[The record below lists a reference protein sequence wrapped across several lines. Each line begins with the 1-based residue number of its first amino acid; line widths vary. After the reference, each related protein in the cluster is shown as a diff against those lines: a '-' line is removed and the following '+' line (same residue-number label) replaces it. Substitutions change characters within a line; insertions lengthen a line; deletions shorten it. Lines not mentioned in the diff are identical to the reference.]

1 MKKIILSTLILIAF
15 TGLQAQQVFDTVYV
29 QEGYTHQSYYSLAND
44 EVANIINDDWDL
56 AFESGIFGVSIRING
71 QSGTELYPYP
81 DGDTS
86 SWSSVDTADVA
97 TWAQAYD
104 SDSYWEEGAFNR
116 GADTSD
122 FTDFGWGYYNTTTHI
137 VSGDSLFVIKLSN
150 GDFKKIWIQTM
161 DPFANL
167 YTFKYADIDG
177 SNEMDVTYDKATYDT
192 KNFGYYSLQNDEE
205 VDREPD
211 ADTWDIVFTKYKG
224 LLSPGT
230 QWNLTGGLTNKNVIT
245 AEADG
250 VDVDD
255 AIWSDYMMNDTIST
269 VGYDWKS
276 FDFGSGEYL
285 IVEDRCYFIHDLDSN
300 IWKLTFTAFEIPTG
314 MIAFS
319 KEQVGTVG
327 IDEQTQI
334 TAFTL
339 YPNPTTTGN
348 ITIKF
353 NNTSSSST
361 TTITDLSGKQVYS
374 ERITFQGEQ
383 TQEINVANLSK
394 GMYIISIANESS
406 RISKK
411 LIIK

>member
-1 MKKIILSTLILIAF
+1 MKKIILSFLILIAF
-15 TGLQAQQVFDTVYV
+15 TSLQAQQIYDTVYV
-29 QEGYTHQSYYSLAND
+29 GAGYTNQSYYSLAND
-44 EVANIINDDWDL
+44 EVANIVNDDWDL
-56 AFESGIFGVSIRING
+56 AFETGIFGVSIRING

-86 SWSSVDTADVA
+86 SWATVDTASVA

-116 GADTSD
+116 GADTSNLL
-122 FTDFGWGYYNTTTHI
+122 DFGWGYYNSTTHI

-150 GDFKKIWIQTM
+150 GDYKKVWIQTM
-161 DPFANL
+161 DPFSNL

-177 SNEMDVTYDKATYDT
+177 SNEVEVEYNKDTYDG
-192 KNFGYYSLQNDEE
+192 KNFGYYSLQNEEE
-205 VDREPD
+205 VDREP
-211 ADTWDIVFTKYKG
+211 ASDTWDIVFTKYG
-224 LLSPGT
+224 SLAPGAYY
-230 QWNLTGGLTNKNVIT
+230 NVTGGLTNKAVT
-245 AEADG
+245 SAQADD

-255 AIWSDYMMNDTIST
+255 AIWSDYIMNDTIST
-269 VGYDWKS
+269 IGYDWKTLNFS
-276 FDFGSGEYL
+276 TFLYE
-285 IVEDRCYFIHDLDSN
+285 VTEDQAFFISDLDTN
-300 IWKLTFTAFEIPTG
+300 MWKIVFTAFGGSSDG
-314 MIAFS
+314 MIAFT

-327 IDEQTQI
+327 IDEQTKL

-383 TQEINVANLSK
+383 TQEINVSNLST

>member
-1 MKKIILSTLILIAF
+1 MKKIILSFLILIAF
-15 TGLQAQQVFDTVYV
+15 TSLQAQQIYDTVYV
-29 QEGYTHQSYYSLAND
+29 GAGYTNQSYYSLAND
-44 EVANIINDDWDL
+44 EVANIVNDDWDL
-56 AFESGIFGVSIRING
+56 AFETGIFGVSIRING

-86 SWSSVDTADVA
+86 SWATVDTASVA

-116 GADTSD
+116 GADTSNLL
-122 FTDFGWGYYNTTTHI
+122 DFGWGYYNSTTHI

-150 GDFKKIWIQTM
+150 GDYKKVWIQTM
-161 DPFANL
+161 DPFSNL

-177 SNEMDVTYDKATYDT
+177 SNEVEVEYNKDTYDG
-192 KNFGYYSLQNDEE
+192 KNFGYYSLQNEEE
-205 VDREPD
+205 VDREP
-211 ADTWDIVFTKYKG
+211 ASDTWDIVFTKYG
-224 LLSPGT
+224 SLAPGAYY
-230 QWNLTGGLTNKNVIT
+230 NVTGGLTNKAVT
-245 AEADG
+245 SAQADD

-255 AIWSDYMMNDTIST
+255 AIWSDYIMNDTIST
-269 VGYDWKS
+269 IGYDWKTLNFS
-276 FDFGSGEYL
+276 TFLYE
-285 IVEDRCYFIHDLDSN
+285 VTEDQAFFISDLDSN
-300 IWKLTFTAFEIPTG
+300 MWKIVFTAFGGSSDG
-314 MIAFS
+314 MIAFT

-327 IDEQTQI
+327 IDEQTKL

-383 TQEINVANLSK
+383 TQEINVSNLST